1 MQVELDPAAVWAHA
15 LVVEVAL
22 LDSHGKQLT
31 GLDLQQQGN
40 QTMEQFKALTSH
52 DTCAGDTHAGDTTPP
67 PAHTLL
73 PVTAHARGD
82 LAISA
87 DPARPAH
94 LAAKR
99 PAHMVCT
106 C

>member
-1 MQVELDPAAVWAHA
+1 MQVELDPATVWAHA

-52 DTCAGDTHAGDTTPP
+52 DTCAGDTSAPP
-67 PAHTLL
+67 PHTH
-73 PVTAHARGD
+73 TYIHAF
-82 LAISA
+82 L
-87 DPARPAH
+87 
-94 LAAKR
+94 
-99 PAHMVCT
+99 
-106 C
+106 